1 MTVQQATAEVFW
13 TAFKALSK
21 GAREDVLARIASDP
35 SLREDLLDLAL
46 IEKRRHE
53 KARPFA
59 EYVAER
65 SPKR

>member
-1 MTVQQATAEVFW
+1 MTAQQATAEVFW
-13 TAFKALSK
+13 TAFKALPK
-21 GAREDVLARIASDP
+21 GAQEDVLTRIAADP
-35 SLREDLLDLAL
+35 QLREDLLDLAL

-65 SPKR
+65 SSQK